1 MESLTEAEVNFLQY
15 MIWSHR
21 NPTRYRADT
30 HSLGNITRQEA
41 QADLK
46 LLSEIERKIEQ
57 LIPKEGG

>member
-1 MESLTEAEVNFLQY
+1 MEPLTEGEVNLLQY

-21 NPTRYRADT
+21 GKSHYRADT
-30 HSLGNITRQEA
+30 GNLGNITRQQA